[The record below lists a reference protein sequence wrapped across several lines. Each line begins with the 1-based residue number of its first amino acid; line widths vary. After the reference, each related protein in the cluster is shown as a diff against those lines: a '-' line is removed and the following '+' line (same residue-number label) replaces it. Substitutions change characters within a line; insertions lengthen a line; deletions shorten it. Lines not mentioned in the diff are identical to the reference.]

1 MSQSYHRLSEQEL
14 LRLYAKKGE
23 LDYLG
28 VALQRY
34 TAVLLGVGF
43 KYVQDLT
50 TAQDLVQQVFLKALE
65 KPPKEMTNL
74 GGWLYRVMKNECMD
88 YLKKSK
94 FNFVEE
100 WEEAGEELLTEKEH
114 WEQSIREEKMMT
126 LLDTLKPE
134 QAMALRLFYLDGKS
148 YQEIAAQTGWD
159 LKEVKTH
166 IQNGKRNLKIKFEN
180 SINS

>member
-50 TAQDLVQQVFLKALE
+50 TAEDLVQQVFLKALE

-88 YLKKSK
+88 HLKKSK
-94 FNFVEE
+94 ITFVEE
-100 WEEAGEELLTEKEH
+100 WDASAEESPTEKEH
-114 WEQSIREEKMMT
+114 WEQSIREEKMME
-126 LLDTLKPE
+126 LLDTLKTE
-134 QAMALRLFYLDGKS
+134 HTLALRLFYLEGKS
-148 YQEIAAQTGWD
+148 YQEIASQTGWD
-159 LKEVKTH
+159 VKEVKTH

>member
-1 MSQSYHRLSEQEL
+1 MSQSCHRLSEQEL

-50 TAQDLVQQVFLKALE
+50 TAEDLVQQVFLKALE

-88 YLKKSK
+88 HLKKSK

-100 WEEAGEELLTEKEH
+100 WETTAEESPTEKEH

-126 LLDTLKPE
+126 LLDTLKTE
-134 QAMALRLFYLDGKS
+134 QTLALKLFYLEGKS
-148 YQEIAAQTGWD
+148 YQEIAEQTGWD